1 MEFILI
7 ILSSLLFTIPLYH
20 PALFFLSWFAF
31 IPLIYLTNE
40 YDYSHSFI
48 IALMVGFLTSLI
60 SFYWIYHPIYQ
71 TLNMPFS
78 FNIFIMFIYFLFSAL
93 PLVIWTL
100 TNKFLQPKYS
110 YSPIIAALSWSVL
123 EYLRFE
129 FLNINPFNYFAY
141 TQSSF
146 SLFTHYASYGGIFL
160 VSFIAVLI
168 ASYFVKI
175 FLKPSWKKIIPVIFI
190 FIVLIVIPLFRADN
204 TSDNNIQEKI
214 SVLNFNLVNYQNQ
227 FKKIE
232 KEINLLNNLIKG
244 NESNYIFSSENIL
257 SFDLLKNSY
266 YRNILYSQLKDNLN
280 NSYLQLGV
288 RSSLDGSYN
297 TPAYNSLFLLNNK
310 PEIINRYTK
319 ETNILS
325 SVNLRFKK
333 EIIDYFSEY
342 LNLTYP
348 IKKEENL
355 KIVSSDK
362 LNYLNL
368 MSEEIYSS
376 LVLDNDFLE
385 NDLNLI
391 VNSAAEEDFS
401 SEIYNNLSLAAA
413 VFRAAETKTP
423 VIRAVKGG
431 YSAYINSSGKV
442 VWKSKLKNN
451 IKNFNLDLN
460 SRDSFYQKHPHKI
473 IYIFAVLLSIIIFFK
488 LIIISRDKLSSR
500 N

>member
-7 ILSSLLFTIPLYH
+7 ILSSLLFTIPLYQ

-31 IPLIYLTNE
+31 IPLIYLTNK

-48 IALMVGFLTSLI
+48 IALLVGFLTSLL
-60 SFYWIYHPIYQ
+60 SFHWIYQPIQ
-71 TLNMPFS
+71 QALNMPFS

-100 TNKFLQPKYS
+100 INKFLQPQYS
-110 YSPIIAALSWSVL
+110 YSPIIAALSWSIL
-123 EYLRFE
+123 EHLRFE

-141 TQSSF
+141 TQSGFSF
-146 SLFTHYASYGGIFL
+146 FTYYASYGGIFL

-175 FLKPSWKKIIPVIFI
+175 FLDPSWKKAIPVVFI
-190 FIVLIVIPLFRADN
+190 FIILIGIPVFGVNDSSIN
-204 TSDNNIQEKI
+204 KTQENI
-214 SVLNFNLVNYQNQ
+214 SVLNLNLDNYQNQ
-227 FKKIE
+227 FRKIE
-232 KEINLLNNLIKG
+232 EEINLLNDLIKSK
-244 NESNYIFSSENIL
+244 ESNYIFSSENIL
-257 SFDLLKNSY
+257 SFDLLRNSY
-266 YRNILYSQLKDNLN
+266 YRNILYSRLKNNLN

-310 PEIINRYTK
+310 FEIINRYTK

-325 SVNLRFKK
+325 SVNLRLKK
-333 EIIDYFSEY
+333 EIIDYFSGY
-342 LNLTYP
+342 LRLKYP

-355 KIVSSDK
+355 KIVSSGK

-376 LVLDNDFLE
+376 LVLDNNSLE
-385 NDLNLI
+385 NNLNLI

-431 YSAYINSSGKV
+431 YSAYINSSGKI
-442 VWKSKLKNN
+442 VWKDKLKNS

-460 SRDSFYQKHPHKI
+460 SQNSFYQKHPHRI
-473 IYIFAVLLSIIIFFK
+473 IFIFAVLLSIIIFIK
-488 LIIISRDKLSSR
+488 LIIISKNKLSSR